1 MSKKLI
7 IGLALAA
14 VLISGPFI
22 GARADYVSESCWAG
36 FCPGGKGNVYDPRRD
51 TDQPQRD
58 MDKSN
63 ATCQG
68 ADRYGPTT
76 PEPMGSPGV

>member
-7 IGLALAA
+7 LGLALAA

-22 GARADYVSESCWAG
+22 GAQASTSEACWAG
-36 FCPGGKGNVYDPRRD
+36 FCSAQQSDM
-51 TDQPQRD
+51 DQSNRD
-58 MDKSN
+58 MDKPN

-68 ADRYGPTT
+68 AYQYGPTA
-76 PEPMGSPGV
+76 PQPMGAPGVY

>member
-7 IGLALAA
+7 FGLALAI

-22 GARADYVSESCWAG
+22 GAQADSIGPSCWAG
-36 FCPGGKGNVYDPRRD
+36 FCPAQNRD
-51 TDQPQRD
+51 MDQAQRD
-58 MDKSN
+58 MDKPN

-68 ADRYGPTT
+68 AYQYGPTT
-76 PEPMGSPGV
+76 PEPMGSIGY

>member
-7 IGLALAA
+7 FGLALAT
-14 VLISGPFI
+14 VLISGLFI
-22 GARADYVSESCWAG
+22 GAKADNIAPSCWAG
-36 FCPGGKGNVYDPRRD
+36 FCPDVQSDM
-51 TDQPQRD
+51 DQPQRD